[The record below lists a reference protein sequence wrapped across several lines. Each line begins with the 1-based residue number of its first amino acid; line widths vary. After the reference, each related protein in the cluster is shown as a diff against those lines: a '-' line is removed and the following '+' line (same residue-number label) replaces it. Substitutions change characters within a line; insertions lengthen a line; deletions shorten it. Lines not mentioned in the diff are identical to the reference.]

1 MSTKFWK
8 FFKFIFPTSYTYYKT
23 TNLKIFNFNLI
34 VYRIFFRC
42 YTYNINKDNKN
53 LGGNTMNLGK
63 EIRMRRVQND
73 MTVTELAAKLGVT
86 MQYLSGIEHNK
97 RNPSMK
103 LLRKLAKELNCSV
116 FDFIEE

>member
-1 MSTKFWK
+1 
-8 FFKFIFPTSYTYYKT
+8 
-23 TNLKIFNFNLI
+23 
-34 VYRIFFRC
+34 
-42 YTYNINKDNKN
+42 
-53 LGGNTMNLGK
+53 MNLGK

-86 MQYLSGIEHNK
+86 MQYISGIEHNK

-103 LLRKLAKELNCSV
+103 LLRKMAKELNCSV